1 MYCHNALGN
10 KSPLLFLCKINQKLF
25 HSAQY
30 FFFVMWCDVKYVVV
44 LHMCKILI
52 WSASIMETPGVRKK
66 FTLLIGYAKKA
77 ESTLDF

>member
-10 KSPLLFLCKINQKLF
+10 KSPLLFLCKIKQKLF

-30 FFFVMWCDVKYVVV
+30 FFFLIVKYVTV

-52 WSASIMETPGVRKK
+52 WISINYGDTWCKKKNSHFRKK
-66 FTLLIGYAKKA
+66 MCNKA
-77 ESTLDF
+77 ESTLYF